1 LITIAIVST
10 PVVQGPESA
19 DACSFVRFAKA
30 DPVCDRRLSV
40 IFYRTLIDDG
50 NIPAI
55 MPGCR

>member
-10 PVVQGPESA
+10 PR
-19 DACSFVRFAKA
+19 CSGARIGRRLVRFAKA